1 MRHLAFAIAM
11 STAFILGASERLV
24 EGTAGSQVR
33 VLIYEDLQC
42 PDCADFRKVLDE
54 KLLPKYQSKVAF
66 EHRDFPLA
74 KHAWARKASI
84 AACFVAAAKPD
95 QAVAFRQYLMGH
107 QEEISAENFNGVFER
122 YAKGHGIDP
131 AKAIAAL
138 DDKHLAAAVQRD
150 FEEGVAR
157 GIAHTPTVLVNGTP
171 FVEHFTYEEVAK
183 AIDSELA
190 ALK

>member
-1 MRHLAFAIAM
+1 MVTI
-11 STAFILGASERLV
+11 GASERLI
-24 EGTAGSQVR
+24 EGAAGSPVR
-33 VLIYEDLQC
+33 VVIYEDLQC

-54 KLLPKYQSKVAF
+54 KLLPKYQAKVAF

-84 AACFVAAAKPD
+84 AARFVAATKVDLAID
-95 QAVAFRQYLMGH
+95 FRRYLMGH
-107 QEEISAENFNGVFER
+107 QEEITADNFNVILVR
-122 YAKGHGIDP
+122 YAVGHGIDP
-131 AKAIAAL
+131 GKAVAAL
-138 DDKHLAAAVQRD
+138 DDKQLAAAVQAD

-157 GIAHTPTVLVNGTP
+157 GIAHTPTVLVNGQP